1 MGRAFLYSDCYR
13 GRGARVISLGY
24 LRSMQDY
31 NRWMNDRLY
40 DCCEKLSDEL
50 CAQRRA
56 THLTV

>member
-1 MGRAFLYSDCYR
+1 M
-13 GRGARVISLGY
+13 ISLGY